1 MNPQTVHVIKLLA
14 PIGDHI
20 PRLTDTEIEAAIAPA
35 RPALPMS
42 ILDLGDVLTD
52 TAGVKWERACCR
64 IQEILGANFLVDND
78 LPLAIFG
85 FAPIPLLISFGRV
98 LGDKSAAQVFERHS
112 HTDSWRW
119 DNEDTDLTW
128 RINRPGIPRPATD
141 VVVLLSVSG
150 SVKPADIP
158 TAIRDTTPVYELTVD
173 SPQRNIV
180 RTKKHLQDFVVKW
193 RELLNE
199 IRGQHGSNATIHLLP
214 AAPLSISVECG
225 RRLLPKVDPTI
236 RVYDWRDNR
245 FQYAISVGAR
255 GVWREAVAE
264 SWESCDLLVLVAL
277 EEEFEEL
284 YQLFPDMEAVPDPE
298 HGGSDFI
305 FTIRGSDQ
313 PVRTVARL
321 VGGMGIAEAQL
332 AADRALTRWR
342 PSLIVNIGIAASLHD
357 DIKLGDVLVAD
368 QVDAYDA
375 NLKAVSTEEGGWELQ
390 HRGAVF
396 HGDHLLLQMVKQFRF
411 THRKQYE
418 AWRNQGASLL
428 DKSVPKYKAS
438 ELKNIGVLYEHPT
451 LHVGHLAS
459 GSVVGAATGF
469 TTFLK
474 SRDAT
479 IRVLEMEAAGMTRA
493 AVKRT
498 QQVPWLIIR
507 GVSDFGDERKSE
519 MDATGVGSLRRM
531 AMLNAINIMLS
542 LVRNGMLKS
551 QAKQQPR

>member
-1 MNPQTVHVIKLLA
+1 MNLQTTHIIKLLA

-20 PRLTDTEIEAAIAPA
+20 PRLTDAEVEEAIAPA
-35 RPALPMS
+35 KAAFPIS
-42 ILDLGDVLTD
+42 VLDLSDIFTD
-52 TAGVKWERACCR
+52 TAGATWERACGH
-64 IQEILGANFLVDND
+64 IQKALGTNFSVNSE
-78 LPLAIFG
+78 LPLAVFG
-85 FAPIPLLISFGRV
+85 FAPIPLLVSFGRI
-98 LGDKSAAQVFERHS
+98 LGDKGAAQVFERHR
-112 HTDSWRW
+112 HTNSWRW
-119 DNEDTDLTW
+119 DSEGTDLNW

-141 VVVLLSVSG
+141 VVVLLSVTG
-150 SVKPADIP
+150 SVQPADIP
-158 TAIRDTTPVYELTVD
+158 TAIRNTAPVYELTVD
-173 SPQRNIV
+173 SPRFNIV
-180 RTKKHLQDFVVKW
+180 RIEKHLQDFVAKW

-199 IRGQHGSNATIHLLP
+199 IRGQHGSDVKIHLLP
-214 AAPLSISVECG
+214 AAPLSISIECG

-236 RVYDWRDNR
+236 HVYDWRDNR
-245 FQYAISVGAR
+245 FHYAISVGAK

-305 FTIRGSDQ
+305 FTIQGSDQ
-313 PVRTVARL
+313 PIRTVARL

-332 AADRALTRWR
+332 AADRALTRWH
-342 PSLIVNIGIAASLHD
+342 PSLIVNIGIAAGLHE
-357 DIKLGDVLVAD
+357 DIKLGDVLIAD

-375 NLKAVSTEEGGWELQ
+375 NLKAVSSKESGWELQ

-396 HGDHLLLQMVKQFRF
+396 HGEHALLQIVKQFRF

-418 AWRNQGASLL
+418 AWCEQGTSLL
-428 DKSVPKYKAS
+428 NTIVPKDKVFQ
-438 ELKNIGVLYEHPT
+438 LKDAGVIHEYPT

-469 TTFLK
+469 TAFLK
-474 SRDAT
+474 SRDST
-479 IRVLEMEAAGMTRA
+479 IRVLEMEAAGMARA

-498 QQVPWLIIR
+498 QQFPWLIIR

-519 MDATGVGSLRRM
+519 MDATGVGSLRRL
-531 AMLNAINIMLS
+531 AMLNAIQLMLS
-542 LVRNGMLKS
+542 IVQTGVVKYQSR
-551 QAKQQPR
+551 R